1 MRTFSFA
8 RDEIHGPRAAEPAIT
23 ADLMGR
29 FYVTT
34 PIYYVNDV
42 PHLGNAYTTIVADT
56 LRRFHGVVGDET
68 FMLTGTDEH
77 GQKIERQAKEA
88 GLAPKAFTDGFSQR
102 FREAW
107 PKLEVL
113 ADRFIRTTDADHEA
127 FVVDLWKKIAERR
140 DESGQS
146 DLYEGEYEGWYCVG
160 CESLKTEKELEQ
172 PGNICPLHKRPV
184 ERVKERSYFFRL
196 SRWEKPL
203 LDFYARHPNFIQP
216 ESRRNE
222 VLSFVEGGLKDL
234 SVSRTTFTWGIPVPG
249 NADHV
254 MYVWFDA
261 LANYR
266 SALGSGD
273 TARFWAPNGQV
284 VHLVG
289 KDILRFHAIF
299 WPAFLLSAGY
309 TEEELPNVVFA
320 HGFLTV
326 DGQKMSKSLRNTV
339 DPLRLASELG
349 PDVLRYHLLRAI
361 AFGQDGDF
369 DHKALLERYNADLGK
384 NLGNLLSRVLGLCTK
399 LTGGKHPADDIAT
412 DTPLEA
418 ELFDRYEAHVQAA
431 RDAWLAIAPH
441 VALEQTMALSST
453 ANQYVDRA
461 APWAAAK
468 SGDDARVR
476 KILSR
481 LLRVLEALSVMIW
494 PAMPEK
500 SDAMRAQLGL
510 PPLAP
515 EKGKDLWPTKMPPVH
530 ADLALAPA
538 GPLFPTLDDDA
549 QKKLLDK
556 LVPKIDAAET
566 AKDGGAKNG
575 GAAKGDGAK
584 AESGEAGATIDYDTF
599 AKTDLRVGLVTSAEK
614 VPKKDKLLRLRV
626 DLGEAEPRTIVAGL
640 ALSFSPEA
648 LVGKKVLV
656 VANLAPREFGSADFG
671 AGKEK
676 LVSHGMLLASGPSE
690 DLRLAT
696 IDGDAAPGSRLK

>member
-1 MRTFSFA
+1 
-8 RDEIHGPRAAEPAIT
+8 
-23 ADLMGR
+23 MGR

-42 PHLGNAYTTIVADT
+42 PHLGTAYTTVVTDA
-56 LRRFHGVVGDET
+56 LRRFHQLVGDET

-77 GQKIERQAKEA
+77 GLKIEREAKA
-88 GLAPKAFTDGFSQR
+88 KGLDPKVFCDGISQR

-107 PKLEVL
+107 PKLEITP
-113 ADRFIRTTDADHEA
+113 DRFIRTTDADHEA
-127 FVVDLWKKIAERR
+127 FVQELWKKIEAT
-140 DESGQS
+140 G

-172 PGNICPLHKRPV
+172 PGNLCPLHKTAV
-184 ERVKERSYFFRL
+184 ERVKESSYFFKL
-196 SRWEKPL
+196 EKWQDRL
-203 LDFYARHPNFIQP
+203 LDFYERHPDFIQP

-222 VLSFVEGGLKDL
+222 VLSFVKSGLKDL

-249 NADHV
+249 NPKHV

-261 LANYR
+261 LTNYR

-273 TARFWAPNGQV
+273 LKRFWAPDAKV

-309 TEEELPNVVFA
+309 KEEELPDVVYA

-326 DGQKMSKSLRNTV
+326 DGQKMGKALRNSV
-339 DPLRLASELG
+339 DPLKLAAELG

-369 DHKALLERYNADLGK
+369 DHAALLERYNADLGK

-399 LTGGKHPADDIAT
+399 MTNGKHPDDDVAT
-412 DTPLEA
+412 DGPLEA
-418 ELFDRYEAHVQAA
+418 ELGEAYHLNVRAALDAWQGLAPHNALDHAMKLANAANLYIAKSEPWRKDHDAA
-431 RDAWLAIAPH
+431 R
-441 VALEQTMALSST
+441 V
-453 ANQYVDRA
+453 N
-461 APWAAAK
+461 
-468 SGDDARVR
+468 

-481 LLRVLEALSVMIW
+481 MLRVLEALSVMLW
-494 PAMPEK
+494 PAMPVK
-500 SDAMRAQLGL
+500 ADAMRAQLGL
-510 PPLAP
+510 PPVHV
-515 EKGKDLWPTKMPPVH
+515 GIGVDIWPTALPSIR
-530 ADLALAPA
+530 AGLDLAST
-538 GPLFPTLDDDA
+538 GPLFPTYDDKA
-549 QKKLLDK
+549 QKELLEK
-556 LVPKIDAAET
+556 LVPKVEVVAAEPV
-566 AKDGGAKNG
+566 
-575 GAAKGDGAK
+575 K
-584 AESGEAGATIDYDTF
+584 ADVKAGSGTGTGTGTGTGESALIAYDDF
-599 AKTDLRVGLVTSAEK
+599 AKVDLRVGLVKTCEK
-614 VPKKDKLLRLRV
+614 VPKKDKLLRLTV

-640 ALSFSPEA
+640 ALSFTPEA
-648 LVGKKVLV
+648 LVGKKVIV
-656 VANLAPREFGSADFG
+656 VANLAPREFGSAEFD
-671 AGKEK
+671 GKKVK